1 MNRKSQVSVEFMIV
15 IAIALVMF
23 MFLLDLASKQSQQ
36 FEMQSTRIYA
46 RQLTDSFA
54 QEINALFVAGNGA
67 SKRVELPDTLQDNTQ
82 YSLKIY
88 PEYRVVEINY
98 TSFGAAGRYNA
109 MLTTSQIKTSMTYF
123 AKPVTLQNDNGM
135 MIIK

>member
-23 MFLLDLASKQSQQ
+23 MFLLDLASRQSQQ
-36 FEMQSTRIYA
+36 LGMQSTRIYA
-46 RQLTDSFA
+46 RQLADNFA
-54 QEINALFVAGNGA
+54 QEMDALFIAGNGA
-67 SKRVELPDTLQDNTQ
+67 SKRIDLPDTLQDNTP
-82 YSLKIY
+82 YSLAVY

-98 TSFGAAGRYNA
+98 TSFGTAGRYNT

-123 AKPVTLQNDNGM
+123 AKPVTLQNDNGV